1 VARALD
7 VVGDRWTLLVVR
19 ELLSGPKRF
28 KDIAHGLPGIG
39 TGLLAAR
46 LKALEEKAVIQRV
59 TLPPPAGSSVY
70 ELTESGKEL
79 EPVIFGLARWG
90 IPRLGEVRVADHFR
104 PGWAVLGMQVTCR
117 PDATVGLHETYEF
130 RIGEEVIHVRVE
142 DGSVRPGYGPAA
154 APVLTMTMDPATF
167 RDIISGAVDPPDAL
181 ASGALRLEGDNKAIG
196 RMLQVF
202 ELPITNAIKQKAK
215 AS

>member
-1 VARALD
+1 
-7 VVGDRWTLLVVR
+7 
-19 ELLSGPKRF
+19 
-28 KDIAHGLPGIG
+28 
-39 TGLLAAR
+39 
-46 LKALEEKAVIQRV
+46 
-59 TLPPPAGSSVY
+59 
-70 ELTESGKEL
+70 
-79 EPVIFGLARWG
+79 
-90 IPRLGEVRVADHFR
+90 
-104 PGWAVLGMQVTCR
+104 MQVTCR